1 MGEIRGTYL
10 KNGNITEIYLPNGI
24 TEIQCDNYTPME
36 LDVPDFA
43 NANKIKPRRKIW
55 TTKKVIK
62 EIVLI
67 LSVMLP
73 YFFFTWKAV
82 DLISDHFVLA
92 LGFLMSQIWLMIFL
106 FANERETNN
115 EQTAQE
121 LETRSEFYA
130 KTKETVHNPGKR

>member
-1 MGEIRGTYL
+1 MGSIRGTYL
-10 KNGNITEIYLPNGI
+10 KDGNITEIYLPNGI

-43 NANKIKPRRKIW
+43 NANKVKPRRKIW

-82 DLISDHFVLA
+82 DLISDNLPVA
-92 LGFLMSQIWLMIFL
+92 LGMLGSQIWLFVFL
-106 FANERETNN
+106 LANHKPRMN
-115 EQTAQE
+115 
-121 LETRSEFYA
+121 
-130 KTKETVHNPGKR
+130 